1 MAVTLR
7 DALELD
13 ILKSFK
19 VVAGKNGLSKTI
31 TSTEILDFEFVLEGQ
46 NYREKVFDGDSL
58 VVSSLLFAKDDPSL
72 ILDAVKRLH
81 HLNVKALAYKPVFFQ
96 EMPEEVIAYAE
107 KHDFPIL
114 QFGHDEF
121 FEPIITSIK
130 ELVEKDESAG
140 LTESLFEEMLMRKF
154 TQEESDG
161 ARDKINPLLRPEI
174 VAVCMHIEGANEE
187 DLREIIRKG
196 RPDSRLSSKT
206 FVGKCQDKLMI
217 ILSQDEKNL
226 MRFEALFE
234 DVKIAYGL
242 TGKKYTIG
250 VSNLRHISDRFDRC
264 IHQAYWTE
272 IVAEIEQEKAAFYKN
287 LGIYKL
293 IISDIH
299 SYSIR
304 EYMETYL
311 EPLFDD
317 EEKDHELLH
326 TAIEYVLSKGD
337 AMKTAERLYCHKNT
351 IRYRIGK
358 VQEKLDPGAN
368 EKEFYQNLAMA
379 VKIYLLMDKV
389 KYA

>member
-13 ILKSFK
+13 ILKGFK

-96 EMPEEVIAYAE
+96 EMPKEVIEYAE
-107 KHDFPIL
+107 KHNFPIL

-196 RPDSRLSSKT
+196 RPDRRLSSKT
-206 FVGKCQDKLMI
+206 FVGKCRDKLMI

-226 MRFEALFE
+226 MRFKALFE

-242 TGKKYTIG
+242 TGKQYTIG
-250 VSNLRHISDRFDRC
+250 VSNLRHISDRFDQC

-299 SYSIR
+299 SYSIQ

-358 VQEKLDPGAN
+358 VQEKLDPGTN